1 MSHTALWCFFSLQLC
16 DTNMSFVEPFYS
28 QKEVNCEW
36 LFDSMLLT
44 WLITPG
50 YLGRL
55 SSVILITIFTI
66 SNYGDLSIIILSSL
80 PRRVT
85 YVLSHPK
92 NCFAVR
98 FSKGSQCLAV
108 TTIKVEMHTHALL
121 WAVLY
126 PIAQINPNQC

>member
-85 YVLSHPK
+85 YVLRDPK

-98 FSKGSQCLAV
+98 FSKGSKCIAL

-121 WAVLY
+121 WTVLY
-126 PIAQINPNQC
+126 PITQRNPNQC